1 MAGQIRVPDL
11 LGPEALGRPHDLLP
25 AARWRHEWKDLV
37 RHHPLS
43 TTKHMALDGHGVDPQ
58 LVDHIEAQKDRD
70 PATLTRLAGPT
81 P

>member
-1 MAGQIRVPDL
+1 MAGQVRVPYL
-11 LGPEALGRPHDLLP
+11 LGPEALGRRHDLLP
-25 AARWRHEWKDLV
+25 AARWRHEWKDRV

-43 TTKHMALDGHGVDPQ
+43 TAKDMALDGHGVDPQ

-70 PATLTRLAGPT
+70 TATLTRLAGPT

>member
-37 RHHPLS
+37 RHNPLS

-70 PATLTRLAGPT
+70 TATLTRLAGPT